1 VDGSAQAWRRW
12 RRSGAGQ
19 ADRTGSRW
27 RYGGLR
33 RVTPTTRH
41 ASRLLN
47 APARLQGGDGA
58 NRKYPPMGLSS
69 PAPGQLAELLVR
81 RRPRSTRRARARGEE
96 PTGDRLRTKPG
107 TIDGQPRCPPQPP
120 RKRHLTGECGCVQ
133 GLATGAGPAHVR
145 CASRSTRSCARSWW
159 ACWRTS
165 GALSRSARRC
175 ARASPPPRRRHA
187 LVSASAV
194 FSPPATTGALSFGLG
209 RTDGRA
215 ETYETNW
222 SFPHRSAEDRN
233 ILDLQMSS

>member
-1 VDGSAQAWRRW
+1 
-12 RRSGAGQ
+12 
-19 ADRTGSRW
+19 
-27 RYGGLR
+27 
-33 RVTPTTRH
+33 
-41 ASRLLN
+41 
-47 APARLQGGDGA
+47 
-58 NRKYPPMGLSS
+58 
-69 PAPGQLAELLVR
+69 
-81 RRPRSTRRARARGEE
+81 
-96 PTGDRLRTKPG
+96 
-107 TIDGQPRCPPQPP
+107 
-120 RKRHLTGECGCVQ
+120 
-133 GLATGAGPAHVR
+133 VR